1 MKGQRPDFIA
11 LSARELEGGQTRWKE
26 VGVAFKNE
34 KSGTISISLDAV
46 PLSGRL
52 VLKPADQGEGPA
64 AEKKEPSF

>member
-11 LSARELEGGQTRWKE
+11 LSATDLEGGQTRWKE
-26 VGVAFKNE
+26 VGVAFKHD

-52 VLKPADQGEGPA
+52 VLRPADEKEVK
-64 AEKKEPSF
+64 AER